1 MTLGSTPVALHDR
14 WGARCIEIFGR
25 GIGPGLTV
33 EILLL
38 PLAVGFVR
46 RFDVVFG
53 TRAAGGLIRW
63 QGVSGGRTALS

>member
-33 EILLL
+33 DILLL
-38 PLAVGFVR
+38 PLAVGFFL
-46 RFDVVFG
+46 RFPVVFVP
-53 TRAAGGLIRW
+53 RAAGVLIRW
-63 QGVSGGRTALS
+63 QADSGGRTALS